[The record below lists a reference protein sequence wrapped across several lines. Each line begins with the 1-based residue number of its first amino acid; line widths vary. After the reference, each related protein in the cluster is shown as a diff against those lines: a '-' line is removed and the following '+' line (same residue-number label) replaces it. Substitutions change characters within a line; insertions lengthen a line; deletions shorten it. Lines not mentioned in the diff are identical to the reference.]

1 MDLSLSGLHFL
12 HCVVTNAMIL
22 PCFYLG
28 STGPT
33 QVSTGV
39 SMNLPLPGE
48 NGPVALVKL
57 YDGLADTIKLNDV
70 LEVYGVISTDPSLAL
85 LGANE

>member
-1 MDLSLSGLHFL
+1 MLS
-12 HCVVTNAMIL
+12 VTAT
-22 PCFYLG
+22 G
-28 STGPT
+28 SPT
-33 QVSTGV
+33 LTFQWRLNGSD
-39 SMNLPLPGE
+39 LPGE